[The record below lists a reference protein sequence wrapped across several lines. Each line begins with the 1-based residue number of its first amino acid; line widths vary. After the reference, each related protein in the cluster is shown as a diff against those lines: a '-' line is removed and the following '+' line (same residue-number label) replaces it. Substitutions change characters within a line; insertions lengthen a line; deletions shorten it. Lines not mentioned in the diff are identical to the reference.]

1 MNKKLWIA
9 LGAFILV
16 AAILVGVFFMTR
28 PKAQEGVKTITVTVV
43 HKDETEK
50 NFTYHTDEEYL
61 DKVLLTEGLIT
72 GHEDQYGL
80 VVETVD
86 GERADWTLDNAY
98 WGILIGEEAATTGI
112 SAIPVYDGSSYRLV
126 YTPM

>member
-16 AAILVGVFFMTR
+16 AAILVGVFYLTR
-28 PKAQEGVKTITVTVV
+28 PETQEGAKTITVTVV

-50 NFTYHTDEEYL
+50 TFTYHTDEEYL
-61 DKVLLTEGLIT
+61 DKVLLAEGLIT

-112 SAIPVYDGSSYRLV
+112 SAIPVYDGSSYRFV
-126 YTPM
+126 YIPM

>member
-9 LGAFILV
+9 LGALILV
-16 AAILVGVFFMTR
+16 VAILVGVFFLTR
-28 PKAQEGVKTITVTVV
+28 PEVQEGAKAITVTVV
-43 HKDETEK
+43 HKDKTEK
-50 NFTYHTDEEYL
+50 TFTYHTDEEYL
-61 DKVLLTEGLIT
+61 DKVLLAEGLIT